1 MIAFNEVMTA
11 EQEAEQAIQTA
22 KEAAFAAV
30 AEAEEAKRVQL
41 VKIEAELTSVAQVE
55 TLKQQG
61 EMEAAG
67 KKITDTAEAVVAAVR
82 QRFASRKADAI
93 KILKGRF
100 Q

>member
-1 MIAFNEVMTA
+1 MTAFNEVMTA

-22 KEAAFAAV
+22 KEAALAAV
-30 AEAEEAKRVQL
+30 AEAEEAKRVRL
-41 VKIEAELTSVAQVE
+41 VKVEAELTSVAQAE

-61 EMEAAG
+61 EIEDAG
-67 KKITDTAEAVVAAVR
+67 KKITDAAEATVAAVR
-82 QRFASRKADAI
+82 QRFTSRKAEAV